1 MTPIKQK
8 SIQREICLIM
18 TLNNSS
24 VPRLLS
30 LRLFRINLVG
40 ALCLAAL
47 GWATLSAPTQA
58 AEDTSAQSN
67 VIATVNGVPITYE
80 DIALAENELMGLLG
94 KLPEGRR
101 FEVLVS
107 HMIDRI
113 LAAQA
118 AEKAG
123 LSNDPAVAVRRAFME
138 RKALQDV
145 FVGNELMRR
154 VTDAEVDAYY
164 QQEIVNGDRQD
175 EVRARHILLDSR
187 ESADAVVVAL
197 KDGVDFVTLAKE
209 RSKGP
214 SGPSGGDLG
223 YFGKEAM
230 VEPFADAAFKMKKG
244 EISAPVKTQFGWH
257 IIKVE
262 DRRAQPTP
270 ALEDVRDQIFQIL
283 IGDARRDIYTKMRAE
298 ADVQFVDASG
308 DAAPAAQ

>member
-1 MTPIKQK
+1 MT
-8 SIQREICLIM
+8 SV
-18 TLNNSS
+18 NSS
-24 VPRLLS
+24 LPRLPILPHSRLTLTLAMCLS
-30 LRLFRINLVG
+30 V
-40 ALCLAAL
+40 L
-47 GWATLSAPTQA
+47 GWAAISSPTLA
-58 AEDTSAQSN
+58 AEDAPASPQEV

-107 HMIDRI
+107 HMIDRL
-113 LAAQA
+113 LAAQT

-123 LSNDPAVAVRRAFME
+123 LTDDPDVALRRAFME

-145 FVGNELMRR
+145 YVGKELMRR
-154 VTDAEVDAYY
+154 VTDAEVEAYY
-164 QQEIVNGDRQD
+164 QQEIVNGERQE

-197 KDGVDFVTLAKE
+197 KDGADFVTLAKE

-223 YFGKEAM
+223 YFGREAM

-283 IGDARRDIYTKMRAE
+283 IGDARRDIYDKMRAE
-298 ADVQFVDASG
+298 ADVQFVDAPG
-308 DAAPAAQ
+308 NAAPDAQ